1 MGELTMTTM
10 SLGAGVSRRLGWIL
24 PLILISS
31 MVYAQAAKA
40 LITGSVADS
49 SGAALEG
56 ASIQILPLTAT
67 ATTNSTGEFSLPE
80 VAAGHYTLKVSFV
93 GFTTYSKE
101 IDVTAGQTLNLP
113 ITLAVASQSQEIL
126 VTADRV
132 HGEADAINT
141 TRTADN
147 IIQTLP
153 SQVIMSLPNANVADA
168 LGRLP
173 SIVLFRIEGEGVYI
187 QVRGT
192 EPRLTNITVDGITIP
207 APEPDV
213 RQVRLDVIPSDLV
226 ESVQINKTLS
236 ANMDADGIGGSVNLI
251 TKTAAEHPTLNL
263 FTDGGYTP
271 IMNGRYA
278 GDTGGTYGQRF
289 GKSKKFGLL
298 VNGSFD
304 YNGRGI
310 DNIQPGLD
318 PLSTLAQPFYDN
330 DTIRQYRYYRYR
342 TGFDATADYK
352 MNDNTN
358 FSMTGIYTDLK
369 DWGDKWYY
377 DPVSKG
383 LSCSSSA
390 VDACAVGGGGTISAP
405 SPTAASSS
413 PKFYTSSKRPDASVG
428 SLILSGRHFDN
439 NSWITATL
447 SASRSYEVDSAGN
460 PKADFS
466 WIGPTVY
473 CNYNP
478 ASQFDKYRPTFET
491 CDQAGSVLQTAADWI
506 FKDITI
512 SKGLVAELDLTGAL
526 SYAHTYTAG
535 GHFGT
540 YEVGFKFSNNHKSQ
554 DSTENVY
561 DGWSTKSTS
570 TVDTMAQLQ
579 SGFENTDYYNGSYFG
594 GKFGPVSDFN
604 KVAAYTLAS
613 LASYLDPYKTALDNS
628 PNIFHYVEQ
637 IPAWYAMNTIELGRF
652 HLQTGLR
659 FEDTRMSNY
668 GSYLN
673 IDPNPTTPGTTQGTP
688 IGPCTTSSQQNCYTV
703 SSSTNTPSYLDVLP
717 SLQLRYRLDNDSDVR
732 LVVARGVA
740 RPDPYQLVPYIT
752 EDDSSNPP
760 SLAVG
765 NPTIRP
771 EHANNYD
778 LLYEK
783 YLQPLGMIQ
792 GGFFFKQLTAPQQ
805 ELMTTVGVNFASL
818 PAGAISLPAAEQTE
832 IEQLQA
838 IGYVDQGAY
847 PTITVFVNGQN
858 AYLYG
863 FELSFQQHL
872 NYLPSV
878 LGGLGISANYAY
890 TNSQEKGLPLRT
902 DSPRLLD
909 QAANDWNISPTYDT
923 KRFSLRM
930 GMSFNGANLE
940 TYNWIANSIVPGA
953 DLSGLGP
960 TGPSGDT
967 WTLPHL
973 QVDAQATYRA
983 WRGLSVMANGLN
995 LNNEV
1000 FGYYTGSTQFVNQR
1014 EYYKPT
1020 YTIGLHYTFN
1030 GER

>member
-1 MGELTMTTM
+1 MG
-10 SLGAGVSRRLGWIL
+10 SRRLGAGISGIVRWFL
-24 PLILISS
+24 PLLLLSS
-31 MVYAQAAKA
+31 MAYAQATKA
-40 LITGSVADS
+40 LITGNVADS
-49 SGAALEG
+49 AGAALEG

-67 ATTNSTGEFSLPE
+67 ATTGSTGEFSLPE

-93 GFTTYSKE
+93 GFATYSKE

-113 ITLAVASQSQEIL
+113 ITLSVATQNEEIE
-126 VTADRV
+126 VSADRV

-207 APEPDV
+207 APEPTV
-213 RQVRLDVIPSDLV
+213 RQVRLDAIPSDLV
-226 ESVQINKTLS
+226 DSVQINKTLS

-251 TKTAAEHPTLNL
+251 TKSAGEHPTLNL

-278 GDTGGTYGQRF
+278 GEAGGTYGQRF
-289 GKSKKFGLL
+289 GKNKQFGLL
-298 VNGSFD
+298 VNGSYD

-310 DNIQPGLD
+310 DNIQPALD
-318 PLSTLAQPFYDN
+318 PYSTFAQPFYDD
-330 DTIRQYRYYRYR
+330 DTIREYRYYRDR
-342 TGFDATADYK
+342 LGFDATADYK
-352 MNDNTN
+352 MNDNTS
-358 FSMTGIYTDLK
+358 FSATGIYTDLK

-377 DPVSKG
+377 EPVSNP
-383 LSCSSSA
+383 LTST
-390 VDACAVGGGGTISAP
+390 GGTPA
-405 SPTAASSS
+405 TKLQA
-413 PKFYTSSKRPDASVG
+413 PKFYTSSKRPNASIG
-428 SLILSGRHFDN
+428 SLILNGRHFNN

-460 PKADFS
+460 PKSDFS
-466 WIGPTVY
+466 WNAAKLN
-473 CNYNP
+473 CNFVP
-478 ASQFDKYRPTFET
+478 ANQTDVYRPTFGA
-491 CDQAGSVLQTAADWI
+491 CDQNGSPLQNAADWS

-526 SYAHTYTAG
+526 SYAHTYTAHQ
-535 GHFGT
+535 HFGT
-540 YEVGFKFSNNHKSQ
+540 FEVGFKFANNHKTQ
-554 DSTENVY
+554 DSTETVW
-561 DGWSTKSTS
+561 DGS
-570 TVDTMAQLQ
+570 VNALPVETMSQLQ
-579 SGFENTDYYNGSYFG
+579 SGFENTDYFNGSYFG

-604 KVAAYTLAS
+604 KVQTWVLSPTGLGGYGNAEWQ
-613 LASYLDPYKTALDNS
+613 DGYKTAADTY

-652 HLQTGLR
+652 HVQTGLR
-659 FEDTRMSNY
+659 FEYTRMNTFGY
-668 GSYLN
+668 YATLYAPGATQCGG
-673 IDPNPTTPGTTQGTP
+673 PTNSGCGVPTGVA
-688 IGPCTTSSQQNCYTV
+688 N
-703 SSSTNTPSYLDVLP
+703 NPSYLDVLP
-717 SLQLRYRLDNDSDVR
+717 SLQVRYRLDSDSDVR

-740 RPDPYQLVPYIT
+740 RPDPYQLVPYVT
-752 EDDSSNPP
+752 EDDDGDTV
-760 SLAVG
+760 AVG
-765 NPTIRP
+765 NPALRP

-783 YLQPLGMIQ
+783 YLNPLGMFQ
-792 GGFFFKQLTAPQQ
+792 GGFFFKQLTSPQF
-805 ELMTTVGVNFASL
+805 EFVTPLGVNIATL
-818 PAGAISLPAAEQTE
+818 PAGSLPIAPNLLST
-832 IEQLQA
+832 IEADQA
-838 IGYVDQGAY
+838 QIGA
-847 PTITVFVNGQN
+847 PSTVTVYGNGQN

-863 FELSFQQHL
+863 FEVSFQQHL
-872 NYLPSV
+872 SYLPSV
-878 LGGLGISANYAY
+878 LGGLGLSANYSY
-890 TNSQEKGLPLRT
+890 TNSQEKGLPLRA
-902 DSPRLLD
+902 DHPRLLD
-909 QAANDWNISPTYDT
+909 QAMNDWNVSPTYDT

-930 GMSFNGANLE
+930 GVSFNGANLE
-940 TYNWIANSIVPGA
+940 SYNWISPSLAPGA
-953 DLSGLGP
+953 SPSPDLSGLGP
-960 TGPSGDT
+960 TGPSGDV

-973 QVDAQATYRA
+973 QTDAQAMYRF
-983 WRGLSVMANGLN
+983 WRGLSLMANGLN

-1020 YTIGLHYTFN
+1020 YTLGLHYTFN